1 MRIGLQYRMQ
11 APSYTPTE
19 SFSDSER
26 NNAGGR
32 STVRTA
38 LLDAE
43 LSAVSLSITALISN
57 LALVQRSD
65 GKLKDAIVE
74 PYHFSAASRAYVLGT
89 KWNSRGLWASTLV
102 YAVNDMVDQ
111 GGAAYICAVAH
122 TSGSFATDYTAGKWQ
137 IFTSSATGTA
147 VSFTPNSTISSTN
160 VQAAIEEVDSKA
172 RAVGLPL
179 LSALYGGF

>member
-1 MRIGLQYRMQ
+1 MQ
-11 APSYTPTE
+11 APTYTPTE

-32 STVRTA
+32 STVRTSM
-38 LLDAE
+38 LDSE

-57 LALVQRSD
+57 LALIQRDD
-65 GKLKDAIVE
+65 GRIKDAVVE
-74 PYHFSAASRAYVLGT
+74 PYNFSAASKAYVLGT
-89 KWNSRGLWASTLV
+89 KWNARGLWSSTQV

-111 GGAAYICAVAH
+111 GGAAYICAAAH
-122 TSGSFATDYTAGKWQ
+122 TSDSFATDYAAGKWQ

-147 VSFTPNSTISSTN
+147 VSFTPNSTIASTN

>member
-1 MRIGLQYRMQ
+1 MQ
-11 APSYTPTE
+11 APTYTPTE

-43 LSAVSLSITALISN
+43 LSGVSRSVNALIAN
-57 LALVQRSD
+57 LALIQRDD
-65 GKLKDAIVE
+65 GRIKDASVE
-74 PYHFSAASRAYVLGT
+74 PYNFSAATKAYVLGT
-89 KWNSRGLWASTLV
+89 KWNARGLWANTQV

-111 GGAAYICAVAH
+111 GGAAYICAIAH
-122 TSGSFATDYTAGKWQ
+122 TSGVFATDYAAGKWQ
-137 IFTSSATGTA
+137 IFTSSATGSA
-147 VSFTPNSTISSTN
+147 VSFTPNTTISSTN
-160 VQAAIEEVDSKA
+160 VQSAIEEVDTKA
-172 RAVGLPL
+172 RAASLPV